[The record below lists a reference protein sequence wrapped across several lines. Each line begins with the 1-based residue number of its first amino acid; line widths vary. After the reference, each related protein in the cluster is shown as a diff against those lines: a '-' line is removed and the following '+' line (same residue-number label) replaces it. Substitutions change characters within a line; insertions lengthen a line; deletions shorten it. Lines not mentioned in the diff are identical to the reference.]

1 MLTKLIEE
9 YGRTT
14 DPEELD
20 NIKTGYKK
28 VLKEIEKKDREKAEK
43 EALAADVGKYLFMFG
58 MVDGVERCDKLG
70 ISFAG
75 VSTFGGYETH
85 AEVLKKRLRDA
96 TQDGDLR
103 NLKEV
108 LEAIKTSPHDDEAK
122 KEIFFH
128 EHDRNKLNDKEKAE
142 TRADKAIL
150 LIQYGAYDGEDYIAK
165 LVKELEKK
173 ADKAESPTESTKL
186 IMKARELE
194 TTYALFKAADETS
207 LVSAPQ
213 NATQP
218 KTIDAGVRKIRE
230 AVEGLKDRFSPEG
243 VKDFIETLIKSDKNY
258 SYEQQKAIINAV
270 LDSLPKEEMNNFNTY
285 MADSLIKG
293 AVEKGRAGFLRA
305 LRENGADV
313 PDYVGK
319 IEEAP
324 GTTLTADQIK
334 VNEELDIK
342 NDNEELKKVQKSK
355 DSYRSLKEET
365 KDIDWHNPKEVKK
378 LDSRKKDEIRTLLE
392 NLRIEEL
399 KQNSGLLHLDED
411 GKPVTIGVLA
421 ATVGNEDTFK
431 DLKKKGYNVA
441 EEANPN
447 DLAHLAASHGNI
459 DALRALAGTPGIDFN
474 ATDEKGKESVYDK
487 IKKMKNGNDLL
498 TEFGPINAE
507 AIKKA
512 KEGAP
517 ISDEEAKK
525 TLENGDD
532 LIQKILEENKKAGQ
546 KDNGWLGLN
555 LSKRIPD
562 TIKKVSDNFFDSL
575 TKSEMTMEQF
585 SITLTLSMFA
595 LPLDIVGQFIEL
607 SYKPDQ
613 NTRLDTLNEQMTNLI
628 KMMAAMK
635 KQEKEMKEGKD
646 PLFRSHTPTAK
657 EQAFRGLNQIF
668 VAAASKHPRLYAI
681 MQNDLVQAFSGP
693 DGKPMDPK
701 NSETFEIMQ
710 SIYNKPEY
718 RPLLDEVKNQANS
731 DNGLQILSNVLQVLP
746 EGVNQDQ
753 FLGTFGV
760 DKDNL
765 PPPTIDKDGHAVTPD
780 GKDSPEP
787 KMTQK
792 DRNDLRDYQA
802 IFDEVKERFPGD
814 TAKQIAVLKQ
824 LFPTKSDVGTDHE
837 MALIAIKMMENE
849 SQRNIL
855 RSIGALNREA
865 YSKMDDTQKSALN
878 ITPPEGGDGRR
889 WGSAKLAHSVL
900 STLEKG
906 TELGETESTFKLAKR
921 TREDDPYIV
930 TEEDKGGKT
939 KETPIILTETA
950 KAMARIRD
958 RNGRK

>member
-1 MLTKLIEE
+1 M
-9 YGRTT
+9 
-14 DPEELD
+14 
-20 NIKTGYKK
+20 
-28 VLKEIEKKDREKAEK
+28 
-43 EALAADVGKYLFMFG
+43 
-58 MVDGVERCDKLG
+58 
-70 ISFAG
+70 
-75 VSTFGGYETH
+75 
-85 AEVLKKRLRDA
+85 
-96 TQDGDLR
+96 
-103 NLKEV
+103 
-108 LEAIKTSPHDDEAK
+108 
-122 KEIFFH
+122 
-128 EHDRNKLNDKEKAE
+128 
-142 TRADKAIL
+142 
-150 LIQYGAYDGEDYIAK
+150 
-165 LVKELEKK
+165 
-173 ADKAESPTESTKL
+173 
-186 IMKARELE
+186 
-194 TTYALFKAADETS
+194 
-207 LVSAPQ
+207 VSAPQ
-213 NATQP
+213 NATRP

-230 AVEGLKDRFSPEG
+230 AVEGLKDRVSPEG
-243 VKDFIETLIKSDKNY
+243 VKDFIETLIKSDRNY

-270 LDSLPKEEMNNFNTY
+270 LGDSLPKNFDL
-285 MADSLIKG
+285 MAPYLIKD
-293 AVEKGRAGFLRA
+293 AVKHGRAGFLRA

-313 PDYVGK
+313 PGDVGK
-319 IEEAP
+319 IEETP

-334 VNEELDIK
+334 VNEELDTK

-355 DSYRSLKEET
+355 DSYRSLKEEI

-668 VAAASKHPRLYAI
+668 IAAASKHPTSYAI
-681 MQNDLVQAFSGP
+681 MQTELTQAFSGP
-693 DGKPMDPK
+693 GGKPMDLK

-718 RPLLDEVKNQANS
+718 RSLLDEVKNVANS

-746 EGVNQDQ
+746 EDVDKDK

-765 PPPTIDKDGHAVTPD
+765 PPPTIDKKGQAITPERD
-780 GKDSPEP
+780 ENPAP
-787 KMTQK
+787 KMTQEE
-792 DRNDLRDYQA
+792 RNDLRDYQA
-802 IFDEVKERFPGD
+802 IFDEVKQRFPND
-814 TAKQIAVLKQ
+814 PAKQIAVLKK
-824 LFPTKSDVGTDHE
+824 LFPAEDDKHK
-837 MALIAIKMMENE
+837 MALTAIEMMENE

-865 YSKMDDTQKSALN
+865 YSKMDDTQKSALK
-878 ITPPEGGDGRR
+878 ITPPEGGDGRQ
-889 WGSAKLAHSVL
+889 WCSAKLAHSVL

-939 KETPIILTETA
+939 KETPIILAETA

-958 RNGRK
+958 RNEGK